1 MQFES
6 SLKPKLIYVFRIND
20 AAHKGCLKVGE
31 ATCNTDN
38 VFGLVPGCKALNQA
52 ARERIN
58 QYTQTAGIVY
68 ELLYTELTL
77 FVKDKRI
84 CSFND
89 KEVHRVLERS
99 GISRK
104 TFMVDGHPN
113 EWFVTD
119 LETVKRAIAAVKAG
133 KASLTAAEI
142 STDRSPIVFR
152 PEQRAAIDKTKKQF
166 GRGSA
171 QMLWNAKMRFGKTL
185 SALQVVKELQ
195 FGRTLILTHRPVVDA
210 GWFEDFGKIFYDSP
224 NYAYGSKNNGE
235 PHQLLEKRAAK
246 DGLNYVY
253 FASMQDLRG
262 SEQVGGHFDK
272 NDDVFSTPWD
282 FIIVDEAHEGTQTEL
297 GRAVMA
303 ELTKPTTK
311 VLRLSGTPFNLLDDY
326 KEDDIYT
333 WDYVME
339 QRAKADWDKTHFGDP
354 NPYAGLPRMNI
365 YTYDLG
371 RLLHDYVDDVAFNF
385 TEFFRVGHD
394 GRFKH
399 EQDVR
404 AFVNLLTKDDPE
416 SCYPYANDTY
426 RDIFRHTLWMVPGV
440 AAAKALKTLLDHHPV
455 FQHFQVVNVAG
466 DGTRDEENQDAL
478 TAVEK
483 AIGPDPDQTRTI
495 TLSCGRLTT
504 GVSIKPWT
512 AVFMLSGGYATGA
525 ATYMQTIFRVQTPA
539 TINGRVKEQ
548 CYVFDFA
555 PDRTL
560 RVLAETA
567 KVSVKAGQTTDD
579 DRRAMGEFL
588 NFCPVIGIEGSR
600 MTPYDENEMLR
611 QLKRAYIERVVK
623 NGFEDNRLYSDELL
637 KLDDVALNDFAELK
651 KTIGATK
658 ASPKTKDID
667 INTQGLTNEEYE
679 ETETLNKKKRKK
691 ELTEDEKK
699 RLETLNAKKKNRE
712 NAISILRGISI
723 RMPLMIY
730 GAEVKDEETPITIDN
745 FASLIDPQSW
755 EEFMPRGV
763 TKADF
768 NKFKRYYDPDIFAAA
783 AKRIRSMARAADRLS
798 VEERIERITAIF
810 STFRNPDK
818 ETVLT
823 PWRVVNMHLA
833 DTLGGYCFF
842 DEHYEQPL
850 AEPRLVDH
858 GEVTAQVFSPESHVL
873 EINSKSGL
881 YPLYVAYS
889 VYRAR
894 VKNAMF
900 SPESI
905 EEEQALWDEAVAH
918 NVFVICKTP
927 MAKSITRRTLV
938 GFRPARVNTRYFEDL
953 INQIKNKPDN
963 FITKVRR
970 GHSYWKANNDDNMK
984 FDAVVGNPPYQVV
997 KEETSDEPI
1006 YHLFLDCAMDV
1017 CNRVTFITPARFLF
1031 NAGKTPKAWMD
1042 KILSNEHFKVV
1053 RYYQKSTDVFP
1064 NVDIKGGVAVTYY
1077 DKNKIFGKIGT
1088 FISFPEL
1095 QSIWKKVV
1103 MNNPNHISLSEII
1116 FAQNKFNLEILFER
1130 HPEIVHKI
1138 GSDGRERRL
1147 TTSIFS
1153 LTSIF
1158 HTNKECYH
1166 DVKIL
1171 GLIKNVRT
1179 WRYIDIAYIEE
1190 SENFAKW
1197 KVIVPK
1203 SNGTGAIGEV
1213 LSTPLIGEPLIGV
1226 TQSFI
1231 TIGAFDNQ
1239 EEAQAAFKY
1248 VRTKFARAMLGI
1260 LKVTQ
1265 DNSRE
1270 VWRYVPLQDF
1280 TVNSD
1285 IDWSYSVPEIDRQLY
1300 AKYHLSE
1307 EEIAFIER
1315 MIKPM

>member
-77 FVKDKRI
+77 FVKDKCI

-104 TFMVDGHPN
+104 TFMVDGNPN

-440 AAAKALKTLLDHHPV
+440 AAAKALKTMLDHHPV

-466 DGTRDEENQDAL
+466 DGTAEEESRDARE
-478 TAVEK
+478 AVLS

-637 KLDDVALNDFAELK
+637 KLDDVALSDFAELK

-691 ELTEDEKK
+691 ELTEDEKE

-963 FITKVRR
+963 FIAKVCR

-984 FDAVVGNPPYQVV
+984 FDAVVGNPPYQVMDGGGAGY
-997 KEETSDEPI
+997 SALPI
-1006 YHLFLDCAMDV
+1006 YNEFVSVSKMLNPLC
-1017 CNRVTFITPARFLF
+1017 ISLIIPARWFAGGKGLDAFREEMLSDKHISRLYDIVDSKECFPSADIAGGICYFLRDSVMHDECIVTTIKHNTRTIQKRVLSEF
-1031 NAGKTPKAWMD
+1031 ATYVRD
-1042 KILSNEHFKVV
+1042 KEGASILRKI
-1053 RYYQKSTDVFP
+1053 ST
-1064 NVDIKGGVAVTYY
+1064 
-1077 DKNKIFGKIGT
+1077 NKIKKMNSLVYSRKPFGLDNKTNGSN
-1088 FISFPEL
+1088 ISFMNCLAVYSSKGVFYVNKRDITHNQEL
-1095 QSIWKKVV
+1095 
-1103 MNNPNHISLSEII
+1103 IS
-1116 FAQNKFNLEILFER
+1116 
-1130 HPEIVHKI
+1130 
-1138 GSDGRERRL
+1138 
-1147 TTSIFS
+1147 
-1153 LTSIF
+1153 
-1158 HTNKECYH
+1158 
-1166 DVKIL
+1166 
-1171 GLIKNVRT
+1171 
-1179 WRYIDIAYIEE
+1179 
-1190 SENFAKW
+1190 KW
-1197 KVIVPK
+1197 KVIASKASAQGGRSDKSGKRKVIPK
-1203 SNGTGAIGEV
+1203 VMILQPNEV
-1213 LSTPLIGEPLIGV
+1213 CTESYLLLS
-1226 TQSFI
+1226 
-1231 TIGAFDNQ
+1231 AFD
-1239 EEAQAAFKY
+1239 EEQPAINLCKY
-1248 VRTKFARAMLGI
+1248 VKTKFFRYLLSLRVI
-1260 LKVTQ
+1260 TQ
-1265 DNSRE
+1265 NISKE
-1270 VWRYVPLQDF
+1270 CFANIPIQEF
-1280 TVNSD
+1280 TP
-1285 IDWSYSVPEIDRQLY
+1285 PEIGHRLESIS
-1300 AKYHLSE
+1300 A
-1307 EEIAFIER
+1307 
-1315 MIKPM
+1315 